1 MRLNLMRGDEVLF
14 RVIPNSTTKLPDGSY
29 ISPTMDGWSRGE
41 YRIVQVQEP
50 EVVPP
55 TAAEA
60 LVIERDGMSCT
71 PIQGILALG
80 EENWNT
86 IQGYRDRRAPNGN
99 PMTPWAERVVIDKA
113 QTWKRNSTRIAGFQT
128 ILQFT
133 DAQVDDL
140 FRTAMLIDA

>member
-1 MRLNLMRGDEVLF
+1 
-14 RVIPNSTTKLPDGSY
+14 
-29 ISPTMDGWSRGE
+29 
-41 YRIVQVQEP
+41 
-50 EVVPP
+50 
-55 TAAEA
+55 
-60 LVIERDGMSCT
+60 MSCT

-86 IQGYRDRRAPNGN
+86 IQGYRDRKAPNGN
-99 PMTPWAERVVIDKA
+99 SMTPWAERVVIDKA